1 MLHWISLVIRSFG
14 PALAGLRWALKTQ
27 RNLQMHA
34 LATSVALVFGVWLKI
49 APWEWC
55 AVALS
60 TGLVWAAEL
69 LNTAIEVLADRVS
82 MLREETIRRVKDA
95 AAAGVLLAALAAFS
109 VGLIVFLPKLW
120 RLLENVLPLP

>member
-1 MLHWISLVIRSFG
+1 MLHWFSLVIRSFG
-14 PALAGLRWALKTQ
+14 PALAGLSWALKTQ
-27 RNLQMHA
+27 RNLQVHA
-34 LATSVALVFGVWLKI
+34 IATSVALVFGFWLKI

-60 TGLVWAAEL
+60 TGLVWTAEL

-82 MLREETIRRVKDA
+82 MQREEPIRRVKDA
-95 AAAGVLLAALAAFS
+95 AAAGVLLAAFAAFII
-109 VGLIVFLPKLW
+109 GLIVFLPKLW

>member
-1 MLHWISLVIRSFG
+1 
-14 PALAGLRWALKTQ
+14 
-27 RNLQMHA
+27 
-34 LATSVALVFGVWLKI
+34 
-49 APWEWC
+49 
-55 AVALS
+55 VALS

-82 MLREETIRRVKDA
+82 MEREEPIRRVKDA